1 MTKSFNCASCS
12 APLEFD
18 GEMLQK
24 CEHCGS
30 TVIAPSELF
39 YSMSR
44 TPFVD
49 MSALKGRALKIAEIR
64 QLIHDGKKIEAIK
77 VFREAFGTGLKEA
90 KDAVEAIER
99 GESIDI
105 SGFRVQ
111 TSTPVKIKV
120 DGEVVKKAGLAIGG
134 TMIAMFII
142 PIVIAVVVVGA
153 VLFFTFGKAGTV
165 VTSIKNSPTS
175 TPAPGAQAN
184 EASPAQEILKIGGE
198 GSGPGRF
205 KDNRHVTIDGNGRI
219 YSSDY
224 SPIRI
229 QVFDAEGKFID
240 QWIPEDGNNLFG
252 MAADRSGNI
261 YVASNKGISKH
272 EGETGKLLAK
282 AERVFPRDIAVTWD
296 NKVIVSAGRA
306 INIYDNSLKLII
318 EIKDAAERA
327 STTVGFERIAADGNG
342 NIYAVDRTS
351 DDICK
356 FAPDGKFLNRFPSG
370 ANSPNAIAIDPSGRI
385 FVSDTSSIKVLDASG
400 KQLTQFDSYQAFGM
414 TFDQQGNLL
423 LASRPYVVR
432 YSIEL

>member
-1 MTKSFNCASCS
+1 MTRSFNCASCS

-39 YSMSR
+39 YSASS
-44 TPFVD
+44 TPFVNT
-49 MSALKGRALKIAEIR
+49 SALGGRALKIAEIR

-77 VFREAFGTGLKEA
+77 IFRVAFGTGLKEA

-111 TSTPVKIKV
+111 TSAPVKIKV
-120 DGEVVKKAGLAIGG
+120 DGEVVKKAGIAIGG
-134 TMIAMFII
+134 TMIAMFVI
-142 PIVIAVVVVGA
+142 PIVIVFVVVGA
-153 VLFFTFGKAGTV
+153 VLFFTFSRADRV
-165 VTSIKNSPTS
+165 VTSIKNSSTS
-175 TPAPGAQAN
+175 TPTPGAQAN
-184 EASPAQEILKIGGE
+184 VASPAQEILKIGGE
-198 GSGPGRF
+198 GGGPGRF
-205 KDNRHVTIDGNGRI
+205 KDNRHVAVDGNGRI

-229 QVFDAEGKFID
+229 QVFDADGKFLN
-240 QWIPEDGNNLFG
+240 QWTPEDGNNLFG
-252 MAADRSGNI
+252 MAADRFGNI

-282 AERVFPRDIAVTWD
+282 AERVFPRDIAVTLD

-306 INIYDNSLKLII
+306 INIYDNSLKLIT

-327 STTVGFERIAADGNG
+327 STTVGFEGIAADGNG

-400 KQLTQFDSYQAFGM
+400 KPMTQFDSYQAFGM
-414 TFDQQGNLL
+414 AFDLQGNMF
-423 LASRPYVVR
+423 LASRPYVVK

>member
-49 MSALKGRALKIAEIR
+49 ISALKGRALKIAEIR
-64 QLIHDGKKIEAIK
+64 QLLHDGKKIEAIK
-77 VFREAFGTGLKEA
+77 VFRESFRTGLKEA

-111 TSTPVKIKV
+111 TSAPVKIKV
-120 DGEVVKKAGLAIGG
+120 DGEMVKKAGIAIGG

-142 PIVIAVVVVGA
+142 PIVIVVVVVGA
-153 VLFFTFGKAGTV
+153 ILFFTFSKAETV
-165 VTSIKNSPTS
+165 VTSTKNSSTS
-175 TPAPGAQAN
+175 TPSPGAQAN
-184 EASPAQEILKIGGE
+184 VASPAQEILKIGGE
-198 GSGPGRF
+198 GGGPGRF
-205 KDNRHVTIDGNGRI
+205 KDNRHVAVDGNGRI

-229 QVFDAEGKFID
+229 QVFEADGKFLN
-240 QWIPEDGNNLFG
+240 QWTPEDGNNLFG
-252 MAADRSGNI
+252 MAADRFGNI

-282 AERVFPRDIAVTWD
+282 ADRVFPRDITVTWD

-306 INIYDNSLKLII
+306 INIYDNSLKLIT

-327 STTVGFERIAADGNG
+327 STKVGFEGIAADGNG

-400 KQLTQFDSYQAFGM
+400 KPLTQFDSYQAFGM
-414 TFDQQGNLL
+414 AFDLQGNMF
-423 LASRPYVVR
+423 LASRPYVVK

>member
-1 MTKSFNCASCS
+1 MTRSFNCASCS

-18 GEMLQK
+18 GEMMQK

-39 YSMSR
+39 YSASSS
-44 TPFVD
+44 PFVD
-49 MSALKGRALKIAEIR
+49 TSALRGRALKIAEIR
-64 QLIHDGKKIEAIK
+64 QLIHDGRKIEAIK
-77 VFREAFGTGLKEA
+77 TFREAFGTGLKEA

-111 TSTPVKIKV
+111 TSAPVKIKV

-142 PIVIAVVVVGA
+142 PIVIVVVVVGA
-153 VLFFTFGKAGTV
+153 VLFFTFGRAETV
-165 VTSIKNSPTS
+165 VTSIKNSSTS

-205 KDNRHVTIDGNGRI
+205 KDNRHVAIDGNGRI

-229 QVFDAEGKFID
+229 QVFDADGEFLN
-240 QWIPEDGNNLFG
+240 QWTPEEGNNLFG

-272 EGETGKLLAK
+272 EGESGKLLAK

-306 INIYDNSLKLII
+306 INIYDNSLKLIT

-327 STTVGFERIAADGNG
+327 STTVGFEGITADGNG

-400 KQLTQFDSYQAFGM
+400 KPMTQFDSYQAFGM
-414 TFDQQGNLL
+414 AFDLQGNMF
-423 LASRPYVVR
+423 LASRPYVVK